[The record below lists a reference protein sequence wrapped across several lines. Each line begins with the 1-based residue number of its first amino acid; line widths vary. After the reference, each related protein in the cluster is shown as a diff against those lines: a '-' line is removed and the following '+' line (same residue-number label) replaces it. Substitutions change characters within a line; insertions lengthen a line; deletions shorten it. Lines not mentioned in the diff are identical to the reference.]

1 MNRARLG
8 ALLGLC
14 AAVALC
20 LSACSTDYS
29 RSYNRALDTFASGE
43 YAEAA
48 EAFERLGDYA
58 QAAGYAAY
66 SRGLVLYEQGQY
78 AEAEPYF
85 AQSREILYGDERYQ
99 YCHAHVLAQEGRFAE
114 AAEAFEAIGE
124 FEDAPLRC
132 QYCLGRDAEAGAR
145 YDEALFAYEAAITI
159 DDAENRA
166 GEQGWTSV
174 CDPACGA
181 GATLIAAAN
190 TLRRRQL
197 NRQSDINYQKSVLFV
212 GQDIDHVAAMMCYI
226 QLSLLGCP
234 GYICVGNTLT
244 NPLTGHPLFPDRK
257 EGQDIWFTP
266 MFFSE
271 TWHFRRLFSALDA
284 VTQNKK

>member
-1 MNRARLG
+1 MKTFRPKDAQKEFLQHFEQLMSRRSSWEVWADFVTMFAQAISNAVDKQQAERREADYLKIMSRYTRQEQELFP
-8 ALLGLC
+8 LLC
-14 AAVALC
+14 AATV
-20 LSACSTDYS
+20 Y
-29 RSYNRALDTFASGE
+29 ALDANPEQDFLGE
-43 YAEAA
+43 LYMSLNLGNHWKGQFFTPYSLCQAMAE
-48 EAFERLGDYA
+48 
-58 QAAGYAAY
+58 
-66 SRGLVLYEQGQY
+66 
-78 AEAEPYF
+78 
-85 AQSREILYGDERYQ
+85 
-99 YCHAHVLAQEGRFAE
+99 
-114 AAEAFEAIGE
+114 
-124 FEDAPLRC
+124 
-132 QYCLGRDAEAGAR
+132 
-145 YDEALFAYEAAITI
+145 ITI
-159 DDAENRA
+159 DDAEKRA

-190 TLRRRQL
+190 TIRRRQL
-197 NRQSDINYQKSVLFV
+197 NHQSDINYQKSVLFV

-284 VTQNKK
+284 MTRK